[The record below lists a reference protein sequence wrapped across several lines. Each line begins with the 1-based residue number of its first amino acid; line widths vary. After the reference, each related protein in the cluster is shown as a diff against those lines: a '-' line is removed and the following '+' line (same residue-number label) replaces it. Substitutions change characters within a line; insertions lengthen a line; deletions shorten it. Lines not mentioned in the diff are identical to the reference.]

1 MNNNKF
7 LSKTVKTFL
16 TSLLVSVFVFGS
28 FYFLLSDNSSSS
40 DTTRNTTDVL
50 SDSSNKKLIVDE
62 EEKTPSQVTHELAA
76 VSQDSVS
83 QTTEKERDVLGAQ
96 TTNLIAASLSD
107 MTVTNGAIVTQTT
120 PVSAI
125 TGTLPSSLVNNNT
138 ALVASGVPKT
148 GNETLY
154 AILGI
159 FSLVTGFLIS
169 NGKSLAMRSF
179 EQEI

>member
-7 LSKTVKTFL
+7 LSKTVKTFM

-28 FYFLLSDNSSSS
+28 FYFLLSDNSNSSE
-40 DTTRNTTDVL
+40 TTRNTAEVKSET
-50 SDSSNKKLIVDE
+50 SKKLVVDE
-62 EEKTPSQVTHELAA
+62 EEKTPTQINEELAA
-76 VSQDSVS
+76 LSNDSVS
-83 QTTEKERDVLGAQ
+83 KTVETERDVLGAQ
-96 TTNLIAASLSD
+96 TSNLIAANLSD
-107 MTVTNGAIVTQTT
+107 MGNAVVNTVVQTT
-120 PVSAI
+120 PTAAI
-125 TGTLPSSLVNNNT
+125 TGTLPSSLVTNNS

-148 GNETLY
+148 GNESLY

-159 FSLVTGFLIS
+159 FSLVTGFFIA

>member
-7 LSKTVKTFL
+7 LSKTVKTFM

-28 FYFLLSDNSSSS
+28 FYFLLSDNSSNS
-40 DTTRNTTDVL
+40 DTTRNTAQVKSEAT
-50 SDSSNKKLIVDE
+50 SKKLVVDE
-62 EEKTPSQVTHELAA
+62 EEKSPSKINEELSL
-76 VSQDSVS
+76 VSKDSVAK
-83 QTTEKERDVLGAQ
+83 TTEKERDVLGAQ
-96 TTNLIAASLSD
+96 TSNLIAANLSD
-107 MTVTNGAIVTQTT
+107 MGTTNGSIVAQTT
-120 PVSAI
+120 PTATI
-125 TGTLPSSLVNNNT
+125 TGTLPSSLVSNNT

-148 GNETLY
+148 GNESLY

>member
-28 FYFLLSDNSSSS
+28 FYFLLSDNSSES
-40 DTTRNTTDVL
+40 TRNTAEVKSET
-50 SDSSNKKLIVDE
+50 SKKLIVDE
-62 EEKTPSQVTHELAA
+62 EEKTQSEINEELAA
-76 VSQDSVS
+76 LSNDNLSITNYS
-83 QTTEKERDVLGAQ
+83 ERDVLGSQ
-96 TTNLIAASLSD
+96 TSNLIAQRNLSD
-107 MTVTNGAIVTQTT
+107 INSAVVNTVSTT
-120 PVSAI
+120 PAAAI
-125 TGTLPSSLVNNNT
+125 TGTLPSSLVTNNS
-138 ALVASGVPKT
+138 ALVASGVPQT
-148 GNETLY
+148 GNESLY

-159 FSLVTGFLIS
+159 FSLVTGFLIA